1 MLLDQPKLHLDS
13 KLVAP
18 SVVSLSLCTTSI
30 LSDSAC
36 STPRILVWILTN
48 RYQHYF
54 HQSINP
60 YSRGS
65 SISRLNEK
73 TDSGVHQPGSLV
85 FPVLSFRLW
94 RSQGGLEGL
103 GSNHSRTSICNFC
116 WLQFRC
122 T

>member
-18 SVVSLSLCTTSI
+18 SVVW
-30 LSDSAC
+30 
-36 STPRILVWILTN
+36 LVYV
-48 RYQHYF
+48 RP
-54 HQSINP
+54 P
-60 YSRGS
+60 YSLIQHVARLGYWYGYKPIAINLS
-65 SISRLNEK
+65 STNQLIRIAGVPAYPRLDEK
-73 TDSGVHQPGSLV
+73 TDNGVDQPGSLV
-85 FPVLSFRLW
+85 FSVLTFRLW